1 MIVKDSTKNNSL
13 YKPSENYVKVSVSE
27 SLEFDVVQNGKTNKQ
42 TVKSAVSTHSNI
54 SNPKEDEESIN
65 LSTLTFNKKG
75 VCTKI
80 TETSI

>member
-1 MIVKDSTKNNSL
+1 M
-13 YKPSENYVKVSVSE
+13 KVSVSE
-27 SLEFDVVQNGKTNKQ
+27 SLEFDVVRNGKTDKQ
-42 TVKSAVSTHSNI
+42 TVKSVVSTHSNI
-54 SNPKEDEESIN
+54 SDPKGDEESIN